1 MLNLS
6 KYLMISYSSSDNINE
21 GEFKTQ
27 DDLVF
32 PTTLGEKKSFKPH
45 LMPMYF

>member
-6 KYLMISYSSSDNINE
+6 KYLMNSYSSSDNINE

-27 DDLVF
+27 DDF
-32 PTTLGEKKSFKPH
+32 FSPTTLGEFFFLKPH